1 MNPKTYRITLLIL
14 LVALFTYLI
23 AIDIINLV
31 VYNWLNPINSF
42 FRVLFLVSIIGVA
55 LNKSFGPKIALIINI
70 LAILGTIIVA
80 IVIGYF
86 NVFLVLVIIIR
97 VTIIVFAVIVI
108 STRSSISGL
117 SPQKPVYPQTVYQ
130 QPTTQ
135 TAATQQVRYCPNCGA
150 SAEGDF
156 CTSCGQ
162 KLSNTQ

>member
-14 LVALFTYLI
+14 LVAFFIYLI
-23 AIDIINLV
+23 AIDILNLV
-31 VYNWLNPINSF
+31 IYNWFNPINSF

-55 LNKSFGPKIALIINI
+55 LNKSFGPIIALIINI

-80 IVIGYF
+80 IIWGYF

-117 SPQKPVYPQTVYQ
+117 SPQKPVYQ

-135 TAATQQVRYCPNCGA
+135 TAATQQVKYCPNCGA
-150 SAEGDF
+150 SAEGAF

-162 KLSNTQ
+162 KLSNNK

>member
-23 AIDIINLV
+23 ALDIYYIV
-31 VYNWLNPINSF
+31 VYNWLNPITFF

-55 LNKSFGPKIALIINI
+55 LNKSFGPIIALIINI
-70 LAILGTIIVA
+70 LAILGTIMA
-80 IVIGYF
+80 IVMGYF
-86 NVFLVLVIIIR
+86 NVFLVLTIIIR

-117 SPQKPVYPQTVYQ
+117 SYQQPVYPQTVVP
-130 QPTTQ
+130 QPTTP

-150 SAEGDF
+150 SAKGDF

-162 KLSNTQ
+162 KLS

>member
-23 AIDIINLV
+23 ALDIYYIV
-31 VYNWLNPINSF
+31 VYNWLNPITFF

-55 LNKSFGPKIALIINI
+55 LNKSFGPIIALIINI
-70 LAILGTIIVA
+70 LAILGTIMA
-80 IVIGYF
+80 IVMGYF
-86 NVFLVLVIIIR
+86 NVFLVLTIIIR

-117 SPQKPVYPQTVYQ
+117 SPQKPVYPQTVVP
-130 QPTTQ
+130 QPTTP
-135 TAATQQVRYCPNCGA
+135 TAATQQVRFCPNCGA

-162 KLSNTQ
+162 KLSSNK

>member
-14 LVALFTYLI
+14 LVALFIYLI
-23 AIDIINLV
+23 ASDIYVLV

-117 SPQKPVYPQTVYQ
+117 SYQQPVYPQTVVP
-130 QPTTQ
+130 QP

-150 SAEGDF
+150 PTEGNF

-162 KLSNTQ
+162 KLS